1 MNSWCVTSEF
11 SIVFILFIYPLLVSL
26 KLNCRVLIFGLGLH
40 CKSPDSHILD
50 CTIYFKR
57 ILEASGG
64 GIMLMTNDKALSLEA
79 ELEGDSS
86 TLSSQTRIFCSFDDW
101 AL

>member
-1 MNSWCVTSEF
+1 
-11 SIVFILFIYPLLVSL
+11 
-26 KLNCRVLIFGLGLH
+26 
-40 CKSPDSHILD
+40 
-50 CTIYFKR
+50 
-57 ILEASGG
+57 
-64 GIMLMTNDKALSLEA
+64 MTNDKALSLEA